1 MVDICL
7 PQDGDVIPWVMIN
20 GKITQ
25 VKVQGSIFVVNEDAT
40 ENPIKV
46 AREFLKTFN
55 ISKTTVVRKAM
66 GELKP
71 TTTVPSTTK
80 EQTTKRHKRI
90 QETGEVVGKV
100 NNLPII
106 KEKIIGFFRKYS
118 DQFTTDNM
126 KNYWMDIYIYN
137 IPSEQTKPTELTVL
151 NKQRA
156 TLKWLV
162 NKGYVKQIEG
172 KGNYH
177 RKYEWKERP
186 WGAEPAAQADVN
198 PKYLIDLQKRELM
211 AYREG

>member
-1 MVDICL
+1 MINCL
-7 PQDGDVIPWVMIN
+7 EQDNQIQVWQVQN

-25 VKVQGSIFVVNEDAT
+25 MKIQGGLFLVKPDTKVD
-40 ENPIKV
+40 PIK
-46 AREFLKTFN
+46 AAKAFLEAFD
-55 ISKTTVVRKAM
+55 IGRTTIVRKAM
-66 GELKP
+66 GDLKP

-90 QETGEVVGKV
+90 QEIGEVVGKV

-106 KEKIIGFFRKYS
+106 KEKIIGFFRKYP

-126 KNYWMDIYIYN
+126 KNYWMDIYVYN
-137 IPSEQTKPTELTVL
+137 IPTEQTKPTELTVL